1 MKASNGRKQK
11 NKELRTV
18 KRKTSGQ
25 ILPALV
31 AVGGA
36 CGLAT
41 APVSALEL
49 GEINIDSHLGQPL
62 RARIAYALSPNEQMF
77 DFCIFLK
84 PGNTANGM
92 PNVSKARITITDKA
106 IILDGRTSIRE
117 PLLAMQLSVNCPY
130 TAHLARDYTLMI
142 DPATSTDG
150 ELVALRN
157 EAEPLTPV
165 QMSTVTATDV
175 ASEPK
180 PTPSAPPSARPQ
192 DDSPIAM
199 SSRYLVQTGDSL
211 SQIASRIENRTV
223 ALWPAVAEI
232 FAANPDA
239 FLDNDPDLLKAGSWL
254 VIPDLIGGSV
264 TATATATTTA
274 PQTTAAPDATSSV
287 SYSGVTV
294 AETAAVPA
302 PAEVAETAAVAAEA
316 ADPAP
321 VLQAEPVPVAETVTP
336 ELRPG
341 DFIVGTD
348 SPFVV
353 PVGADEIIDIRD
365 IAIDGPRVS
374 QPVPAI
380 VSGNKGDGSSSGWSW
395 LMWLGGAGL
404 ALILG
409 LLLFGRQIRQR
420 FGSVAVGAPPMPSR
434 RSDDRAAPQPAV
446 IADTEYELED
456 DTLNSQS
463 ITLDADLG
471 SGSGLQDASDMDV
484 AQDFGFS
491 APSVTITQVDLE
503 ISEQPSREEEQQPTD
518 IIPPSEQQKETI
530 LENEIMP
537 TDETGSQEYDLSMMV
552 DATKHIL
559 EDDNETAKDLMAVA
573 LDTDDDTKANYQI
586 LEQDYEDE
594 LTATQALN
602 QEIEEAAR
610 ALVERMDEVD
620 VSIDTAE
627 MPMSEEPELT
637 AEMPM
642 SEEPELT
649 AEMPMS
655 EEPEMTAEMPMSEEP
670 ELTAEMPMSEE
681 PELTAEMPTS
691 ENSEITAEL
700 TAKLTASGDAQ
711 NEDFDDSSVIIPEL
725 TVETIE
731 TAEMPL
737 PDSDATIEVESGS
750 IDTKKSK
757 AS

>member
-1 MKASNGRKQK
+1 VKASNGRKQK

-18 KRKTSGQ
+18 KRRSSGQ

-36 CGLAT
+36 CGLVT

-49 GEINIDSHLGQPL
+49 GEINIESHLGQPL
-62 RARIAYALSPNEQMF
+62 RASIAYALSPNEQMF

-92 PNVSKARITITDKA
+92 PNVSNARITITDKA

-180 PTPSAPPSARPQ
+180 PTPSVSASARPQ
-192 DDSPIAM
+192 DDTPIAM

-239 FLDNDPDLLKAGSWL
+239 FLDNDPDLLKAGNWL
-254 VIPDLIGGSV
+254 VIPDLIGGSG

-274 PQTTAAPDATSSV
+274 PQTTAAPDAASSV

-302 PAEVAETAAVAAEA
+302 PAEVAETAAVAAEVAETAAVAAEA

-341 DFIVGTD
+341 DFIIGSD

-365 IAIDGPRVS
+365 IAIDGPQVS
-374 QPVPAI
+374 QPVPVI
-380 VSGNKGDGSSSGWSW
+380 VSGDTGDASSSGWSW

-434 RSDDRAAPQPAV
+434 RSDDRAAPQPEV

-471 SGSGLQDASDMDV
+471 SGSGLQGASEMDV

-503 ISEQPSREEEQQPTD
+503 ISEQASREEEQQPTD

-530 LENEIMP
+530 LENEVMP

-602 QEIEEAAR
+602 KEIEEAAR

-620 VSIDTAE
+620 VSINTAE
-627 MPMSEEPELT
+627 LPMSEEPELT

-649 AEMPMS
+649 AEL
-655 EEPEMTAEMPMSEEP
+655 PMSEEP
-670 ELTAEMPMSEE
+670 ELTAEMPTSEE

-725 TVETIE
+725 TLE

-737 PDSDATIEVESGS
+737 PDSDASIEVESGS

>member
-18 KRKTSGQ
+18 KRRTSGQ

-41 APVSALEL
+41 TPVSALEL

-62 RARIAYALSPNEQMF
+62 RASIAYALSPNEQMF
-77 DFCIFLK
+77 NFCIFLK

-142 DPATSTDG
+142 DPAPSTDG
-150 ELVALRN
+150 EFVTLRN

-175 ASEPK
+175 VSAPK
-180 PTPSAPPSARPQ
+180 PRPSAPPGARPQ
-192 DDSPIAM
+192 DDTPIAM

-232 FAANPDA
+232 FAANPEA

-254 VIPDLIGGSV
+254 VIPDMFGGSA
-264 TATATATTTA
+264 TATAIATTTA
-274 PQTTAAPDATSSV
+274 PQTTAAPNAASSV
-287 SYSGVTV
+287 SYTGVTV
-294 AETAAVPA
+294 AETAAA
-302 PAEVAETAAVAAEA
+302 PAEVAEPAAVTAEA

-321 VLQAEPVPVAETVTP
+321 VLQPEQVPVAETVTP

-365 IAIDGPRVS
+365 IAIDGPQVS

-380 VSGNKGDGSSSGWSW
+380 ISGDAGDGSSSSGWSW

-420 FGSVAVGAPPMPSR
+420 FGSVAVGAPSVPSR

-446 IADTEYELED
+446 IADTDDYELDD

-503 ISEQPSREEEQQPTD
+503 ISEQASRQEEPQPTD

-552 DATKHIL
+552 DATKQIL

-573 LDTDDDTKANYQI
+573 LDTDDETKANYKI

-602 QEIEEAAR
+602 KEIEEAAR

-627 MPMSEEPELT
+627 MPLSADSEST
-637 AEMPM
+637 AEMPLSAD
-642 SEEPELT
+642 SEST
-649 AEMPMS
+649 AEMPLS
-655 EEPEMTAEMPMSEEP
+655 EDP
-670 ELTAEMPMSEE
+670 
-681 PELTAEMPTS
+681 
-691 ENSEITAEL
+691 EITAEL
-700 TAKLTASGDAQ
+700 TAKLPASGDAQ

-725 TVETIE
+725 AVE
-731 TAEMPL
+731 TAETSEIPL
-737 PDSDATIEVESGS
+737 PETDVTVEVESGS

>member
-1 MKASNGRKQK
+1 
-11 NKELRTV
+11 
-18 KRKTSGQ
+18 
-25 ILPALV
+25 
-31 AVGGA
+31 
-36 CGLAT
+36 
-41 APVSALEL
+41 
-49 GEINIDSHLGQPL
+49 
-62 RARIAYALSPNEQMF
+62 
-77 DFCIFLK
+77 
-84 PGNTANGM
+84 
-92 PNVSKARITITDKA
+92 
-106 IILDGRTSIRE
+106 
-117 PLLAMQLSVNCPY
+117 
-130 TAHLARDYTLMI
+130 
-142 DPATSTDG
+142 
-150 ELVALRN
+150 
-157 EAEPLTPV
+157 
-165 QMSTVTATDV
+165 V

-180 PTPSAPPSARPQ
+180 PTPSAPPSARPL
-192 DDSPIAM
+192 DDTPIAM

-254 VIPDLIGGSV
+254 VIPDMIGGSA
-264 TATATATTTA
+264 TATATGTTTA
-274 PQTTAAPDATSSV
+274 PQTTAAPNAASSV

-302 PAEVAETAAVAAEA
+302 PAEVAETAAVIAEA

-321 VLQAEPVPVAETVTP
+321 VPQAEQVPVAETVTP

-353 PVGADEIIDIRD
+353 PVGADEIIDIPD
-365 IAIDGPRVS
+365 IASEGPRVL

-380 VSGNKGDGSSSGWSW
+380 TSTATGDAGNSSGWSW

-409 LLLFGRQIRQR
+409 LLMFSRQIRQR
-420 FGSVAVGAPPMPSR
+420 FGSVAVGEPSMPSR
-434 RSDDRAAPQPAV
+434 RSDDRAAPRP
-446 IADTEYELED
+446 ADTADTADTAETADTDYELHD

-471 SGSGLQDASDMDV
+471 SGSGLQNAAEMDV

-491 APSVTITQVDLE
+491 ARSVTITQVDLE
-503 ISEQPSREEEQQPTD
+503 ISEQASREEEPHPTD
-518 IIPPSEQQKETI
+518 IIPPVIPPERHADSTV
-530 LENEIMP
+530 LDSEIMP

-552 DATKHIL
+552 DATKQIL
-559 EDDNETAKDLMAVA
+559 EDDDESAKDLMAVA
-573 LDTDDDTKANYQI
+573 LDTDDETKANYQI

-594 LTATQALN
+594 LTATQVLN
-602 QEIEEAAR
+602 KEIEDAAR

-627 MPMSEEPELT
+627 MPLSADSEST
-637 AEMPM
+637 AEMPLSAD
-642 SEEPELT
+642 SEST
-649 AEMPMS
+649 ADMPLS
-655 EEPEMTAEMPMSEEP
+655 EDPEM
-670 ELTAEMPMSEE
+670 
-681 PELTAEMPTS
+681 
-691 ENSEITAEL
+691 TAEL
-700 TAKLTASGDAQ
+700 TAKLPASGDAQ

-725 TVETIE
+725 AVETAE

-737 PDSDATIEVESGS
+737 PETDVTVEVESGS

>member
-1 MKASNGRKQK
+1 VKASNGRKQK
-11 NKELRTV
+11 NKELRTI
-18 KRKTSGQ
+18 KRKTGGQ

-49 GEINIDSHLGQPL
+49 GEIYIDSHLGQPL
-62 RARIAYALSPNEQMF
+62 RASIAYALNPNEQMF
-77 DFCIFLK
+77 NFCIFLK
-84 PGNTANGM
+84 PGITANGI
-92 PNVSKARITITDKA
+92 PNVSNARITITDKA
-106 IILDGRTSIRE
+106 IILNGRTSIRE
-117 PLLAMQLSVNCPY
+117 PLMALQLSVNCPY
-130 TAHLARDYTLMI
+130 TAHLARDYTLML
-142 DPATSTDG
+142 DPAPSMEG

-165 QMSTVTATDV
+165 QMSTITATDV
-175 ASEPK
+175 VSEPK
-180 PTPSAPPSARPQ
+180 PTPIAPPSARPQ
-192 DDSPIAM
+192 DDTPIAM
-199 SSRYLVQTGDSL
+199 NSRYLVQTGDSL
-211 SQIASRIENRTV
+211 SQIASRSENRTV

-254 VIPDLIGGSV
+254 VIPDMIGGSA
-264 TATATATTTA
+264 TATATGTTTA
-274 PQTTAAPDATSSV
+274 PQTTAAPDAASSV
-287 SYSGVTV
+287 SYSGITV
-294 AETAAVPA
+294 AETAAA
-302 PAEVAETAAVAAEA
+302 PAEVAETAAVIAEA

-321 VLQAEPVPVAETVTP
+321 VPQAEQVPVAETVTP

-353 PVGADEIIDIRD
+353 PVGADEIIDIPD
-365 IAIDGPRVS
+365 IASEGPRVL

-380 VSGNKGDGSSSGWSW
+380 TSTATGDAGNSSGWSW

-409 LLLFGRQIRQR
+409 LLMFSRQIRQR
-420 FGSVAVGAPPMPSR
+420 FGSVAVGEPSMPSR
-434 RSDDRAAPQPAV
+434 RSDDRAAPRP
-446 IADTEYELED
+446 ADTADTDYELHD

-471 SGSGLQDASDMDV
+471 SGSGLQNAAEMDV

-491 APSVTITQVDLE
+491 ARSVTITQVDLE
-503 ISEQPSREEEQQPTD
+503 ISEQASREEEPHPTD
-518 IIPPSEQQKETI
+518 IIPPVIPPERHADSTV
-530 LENEIMP
+530 LDSEIMP

-552 DATKHIL
+552 DATKQIL
-559 EDDNETAKDLMAVA
+559 EDDDESAKDLMAVA
-573 LDTDDDTKANYQI
+573 LDTDDETKADYKI

-602 QEIEEAAR
+602 KEIEVAAR

-627 MPMSEEPELT
+627 MPLSADSENTADMPLSADSEST
-637 AEMPM
+637 AEMPLSAD
-642 SEEPELT
+642 SEST
-649 AEMPMS
+649 AEMPLSADS
-655 EEPEMTAEMPMSEEP
+655 ESTADMPLSENPEM
-670 ELTAEMPMSEE
+670 
-681 PELTAEMPTS
+681 
-691 ENSEITAEL
+691 TAEL
-700 TAKLTASGDAQ
+700 TAKLPASGDAQ

-725 TVETIE
+725 AVEPAE

-737 PDSDATIEVESGS
+737 PETDVTVEVESGS
-750 IDTKKSK
+750 IDTKKAKVS
-757 AS
+757 

>member
-18 KRKTSGQ
+18 KRKTGGQ

-62 RARIAYALSPNEQMF
+62 RASIAYALSPNEQMF
-77 DFCIFLK
+77 NFCIFLK
-84 PGNTANGM
+84 PGITANGM
-92 PNVSKARITITDKA
+92 PNVSNARITITDKA

-130 TAHLARDYTLMI
+130 TAHLARDYTLML
-142 DPATSTDG
+142 DPAPSTDG

-175 ASEPK
+175 VSETK
-180 PTPSAPPSARPQ
+180 PTPIAPPSARPQ
-192 DDSPIAM
+192 DDTPIAM

-239 FLDNDPDLLKAGSWL
+239 FLDNNPDLLKAGSWL
-254 VIPDLIGGSV
+254 VIPELIGGS
-264 TATATATTTA
+264 ATATATGITTA
-274 PQTTAAPDATSSV
+274 PQTTAAPNAASSV
-287 SYSGVTV
+287 SYSGVTA

-302 PAEVAETAAVAAEA
+302 PAEVTETAAITAEAAEA

-321 VLQAEPVPVAETVTP
+321 VPAAEQVPVAETLTP

-353 PVGADEIIDIRD
+353 PVGADEIIDIPD
-365 IAIDGPRVS
+365 VASEGPRVL

-380 VSGNKGDGSSSGWSW
+380 TGRATGDAGNSSGWSW

-409 LLLFGRQIRQR
+409 LLMFGRQIRQR
-420 FGSVAVGAPPMPSR
+420 FGSVAVGAPSIPSR
-434 RSDDRAAPQPAV
+434 RSDDGAAPQQAV
-446 IADTEYELED
+446 IADTDYELHD

-471 SGSGLQDASDMDV
+471 SGSGLQDAAEMDV

-491 APSVTITQVDLE
+491 APPVTITQVDLE
-503 ISEQPSREEEQQPTD
+503 ISEQASREEEPQLTD
-518 IIPPSEQQKETI
+518 IIPPERHADSTV
-530 LENEIMP
+530 LESEIMP

-552 DATKHIL
+552 DATKQIL
-559 EDDNETAKDLMAVA
+559 EDNDESAKDLMAVA
-573 LDTDDDTKANYQI
+573 LDTDDETKANYQI

-602 QEIEEAAR
+602 KEIEEAAR

-627 MPMSEEPELT
+627 MPMSEDPEIT
-637 AEMPM
+637 
-642 SEEPELT
+642 T
-649 AEMPMS
+649 
-655 EEPEMTAEMPMSEEP
+655 
-670 ELTAEMPMSEE
+670 
-681 PELTAEMPTS
+681 EMPTS
-691 ENSEITAEL
+691 ENPEITAEL
-700 TAKLTASGDAQ
+700 TAKLPASGDAQ

-725 TVETIE
+725 TAE

>member
-11 NKELRTV
+11 NKALRTV

-62 RARIAYALSPNEQMF
+62 RASIAYALSPNEQMF
-77 DFCIFLK
+77 NFCIFLK

-92 PNVSKARITITDKA
+92 PNVSNAQITITDKA

-142 DPATSTDG
+142 DPAPSTDG

-175 ASEPK
+175 VSEPK
-180 PTPSAPPSARPQ
+180 PRPSAPPSARPQ
-192 DDSPIAM
+192 DDTPIAM

-254 VIPDLIGGSV
+254 VIPDMIGGSA

-274 PQTTAAPDATSSV
+274 PQTTAAPNAASSV
-287 SYSGVTV
+287 SYTGVTV
-294 AETAAVPA
+294 AETAAAPA
-302 PAEVAETAAVAAEA
+302 PAEVAETAAVTAEA

-321 VLQAEPVPVAETVTP
+321 VLQAEQVPVAETVTP

-365 IAIDGPRVS
+365 IAVDGPQVS

-380 VSGNKGDGSSSGWSW
+380 ISGDTGDGSSSSGWSW

-420 FGSVAVGAPPMPSR
+420 FGSVAVGAPSLPSR
-434 RSDDRAAPQPAV
+434 RSDDRVAPQPAV
-446 IADTEYELED
+446 IADNDYELDD

-471 SGSGLQDASDMDV
+471 SGSGLQDTSDMDV

-491 APSVTITQVDLE
+491 APSVTITEVDLE
-503 ISEQPSREEEQQPTD
+503 ISEQATREEEPQPTD
-518 IIPPSEQQKETI
+518 IIPPERHADSTV
-530 LENEIMP
+530 LESEIMP

-552 DATKHIL
+552 DATKQIL
-559 EDDNETAKDLMAVA
+559 EDNDESAKDLMAVA
-573 LDTDDDTKANYQI
+573 LDTEDETKADYQI

-627 MPMSEEPELT
+627 MPMSGDPE
-637 AEMPM
+637 
-642 SEEPELT
+642 S
-649 AEMPMS
+649 
-655 EEPEMTAEMPMSEEP
+655 
-670 ELTAEMPMSEE
+670 
-681 PELTAEMPTS
+681 TAEMPTS

-700 TAKLTASGDAQ
+700 TAKLPASGDAQ

-725 TVETIE
+725 TVETAE

>member
-1 MKASNGRKQK
+1 
-11 NKELRTV
+11 
-18 KRKTSGQ
+18 
-25 ILPALV
+25 
-31 AVGGA
+31 
-36 CGLAT
+36 
-41 APVSALEL
+41 
-49 GEINIDSHLGQPL
+49 
-62 RARIAYALSPNEQMF
+62 
-77 DFCIFLK
+77 
-84 PGNTANGM
+84 
-92 PNVSKARITITDKA
+92 
-106 IILDGRTSIRE
+106 
-117 PLLAMQLSVNCPY
+117 
-130 TAHLARDYTLMI
+130 MI

-157 EAEPLTPV
+157 AAEPLTPV

-175 ASEPK
+175 VSEAK
-180 PTPSAPPSARPQ
+180 PRPSAPPSARPQ
-192 DDSPIAM
+192 DDTPIAM

-254 VIPDLIGGSV
+254 VIPDLIGGSA

-274 PQTTAAPDATSSV
+274 PQTTSAPSAASSV
-287 SYSGVTV
+287 SYTGVTV
-294 AETAAVPA
+294 AETAAAPA
-302 PAEVAETAAVAAEA
+302 PAENAGSATATAEIAETAVIIAEV

-321 VLQAEPVPVAETVTP
+321 VPQTESVPVVEAATP

-365 IAIDGPRVS
+365 IAIDGPQVS

-380 VSGNKGDGSSSGWSW
+380 ISGDTGDGSSSGWSW

-409 LLLFGRQIRQR
+409 LLMFGRQIRQR
-420 FGSVAVGAPPMPSR
+420 FGSVAVGAPSLPTR

-446 IADTEYELED
+446 IADTDYELND
-456 DTLNSQS
+456 DTLNSRS

-471 SGSGLQDASDMDV
+471 SGSGLQDAAEMDV

-491 APSVTITQVDLE
+491 AASVTITKVDLE
-503 ISEQPSREEEQQPTD
+503 ISEQAAREEEPQPTD
-518 IIPPSEQQKETI
+518 IIPPERHADSTVLESEI
-530 LENEIMP
+530 LP

-552 DATKHIL
+552 DATKQIL
-559 EDDNETAKDLMAVA
+559 GDDNETAKDLMAVA
-573 LDTDDDTKANYQI
+573 LETDDDTKANYQI

-602 QEIEEAAR
+602 KEIEEAAR
-610 ALVERMDEVD
+610 ALVERMDEVEVD
-620 VSIDTAE
+620 VSIDTTE
-627 MPMSEEPELT
+627 MPLPADSEST
-637 AEMPM
+637 AEMPLSGD
-642 SEEPELT
+642 SENT
-649 AEMPMS
+649 AEVPLS
-655 EEPEMTAEMPMSEEP
+655 GD
-670 ELTAEMPMSEE
+670 
-681 PELTAEMPTS
+681 S
-691 ENSEITAEL
+691 ENTAEL
-700 TAKLTASGDAQ
+700 TAKLPASGDAQ

-725 TVETIE
+725 AVDMAE

-737 PDSDATIEVESGS
+737 ADSDATIEVESGS

>member
-18 KRKTSGQ
+18 KCKTGGQ

-62 RARIAYALSPNEQMF
+62 RASIAYVLNPNEQMF
-77 DFCIFLK
+77 GFCIFLK
-84 PGNTANGM
+84 PGITANGM
-92 PNVSKARITITDKA
+92 PNVSNARITITDKA

-117 PLLAMQLSVNCPY
+117 PLLALQLSVNCPY
-130 TAHLARDYTLMI
+130 TAHLARDYTLMM
-142 DPATSTDG
+142 DPAPSTEG
-150 ELVALRN
+150 EFVALRN

-175 ASEPK
+175 VSERK
-180 PTPSAPPSARPQ
+180 PTPIAPPSARPL
-192 DDSPIAM
+192 DDTPIAM

-254 VIPDLIGGSV
+254 VIPDLIGGST
-264 TATATATTTA
+264 TATATGTTTA
-274 PQTTAAPDATSSV
+274 PQTTVAPNAASSV
-287 SYSGVTV
+287 PYTGVTV
-294 AETAAVPA
+294 AETAVII
-302 PAEVAETAAVAAEA
+302 AEVA
-316 ADPAP
+316 DPEP
-321 VLQAEPVPVAETVTP
+321 VPQTESVPVAEAATP

-365 IAIDGPRVS
+365 IAIDGPQVS

-380 VSGNKGDGSSSGWSW
+380 ISGDTGDGSSSGWSW
-395 LMWLGGAGL
+395 LIWLGGAGL

-409 LLLFGRQIRQR
+409 LLMFGRQIRQR
-420 FGSVAVGAPPMPSR
+420 FGSVAVGAPSVPSR

-446 IADTEYELED
+446 IADTDYELND
-456 DTLNSQS
+456 DTLNSRS

-471 SGSGLQDASDMDV
+471 SGSGLQDAAEMDV

-491 APSVTITQVDLE
+491 AASVTITKVDLE
-503 ISEQPSREEEQQPTD
+503 ISEQAAREEEPQPTD
-518 IIPPSEQQKETI
+518 IIPPERHADSTVLESEI
-530 LENEIMP
+530 LP
-537 TDETGSQEYDLSMMV
+537 TEETGSQEYDLSMMI
-552 DATKHIL
+552 DATKQIL
-559 EDDNETAKDLMAVA
+559 EDNDESAKDLMAVA
-573 LDTDDDTKANYQI
+573 LDTDDETKANLQI

-602 QEIEEAAR
+602 KEIEEAAR

-620 VSIDTAE
+620 VNIDTTEMPLPADSESTAE
-627 MPMSEEPELT
+627 MPLSGDSE
-637 AEMPM
+637 
-642 SEEPELT
+642 S
-649 AEMPMS
+649 
-655 EEPEMTAEMPMSEEP
+655 
-670 ELTAEMPMSEE
+670 
-681 PELTAEMPTS
+681 
-691 ENSEITAEL
+691 TAEL
-700 TAKLTASGDAQ
+700 TAKLPASGDAQ

-725 TVETIE
+725 AVD

-737 PDSDATIEVESGS
+737 PDSDATVEVESGS

>member
-1 MKASNGRKQK
+1 MKATNGRKQK

-36 CGLAT
+36 CGLVT
-41 APVSALEL
+41 APASAVEL
-49 GEINIDSHLGQPL
+49 GEINIESNLGQPL
-62 RARIAYALSPNEQMF
+62 RASIAYALSPNEQLF

-84 PGNTANGM
+84 PGIIANGM
-92 PNVSKARITITDKA
+92 PNVSNARITITDKA
-106 IILDGRTSIRE
+106 IILNGRTPIRE

-142 DPATSTDG
+142 DPASSMDG
-150 ELVALRN
+150 EGAALRYG
-157 EAEPLTPV
+157 AEPLTPV
-165 QMSTVTATDV
+165 QMSTVSATDIV
-175 ASEPK
+175 SAQK
-180 PTPSAPPSARPQ
+180 PTPIASPSTRQQ
-192 DDSPIAM
+192 DDTPIAM
-199 SSRYLVQTGDSL
+199 SSRYLVQAGDSL

-232 FAANPDA
+232 FAANPNA
-239 FLDNDPDLLKAGSWL
+239 FLDNDPDRLKAGSWL
-254 VIPDLIGGSV
+254 LIPDLVGGSV
-264 TATATATTTA
+264 SANAAGTDAV
-274 PQTTAAPDATSSV
+274 PQTTVAPNAEPSV
-287 SYSGVTV
+287 SYGGVTV
-294 AETAAVPA
+294 AETAAAPA
-302 PAEVAETAAVAAEA
+302 AAETAEAAAMPATAEVAETA
-316 ADPAP
+316 P
-321 VLQAEPVPVAETVTP
+321 VPQPESVPVAEAATP

-365 IAIDGPRVS
+365 IAIDGPQVS

-380 VSGNKGDGSSSGWSW
+380 TSRDTGESGSSSGWSW

-409 LLLFGRQIRQR
+409 LLVFGRQIRQR
-420 FGSVAVGAPPMPSR
+420 FGSVAVGAPSIPSR
-434 RSDDRAAPQPAV
+434 RSDDLRARQPAPV
-446 IADTEYELED
+446 VDTEYELDD
-456 DTLNSQS
+456 DTLNSRS

-471 SGSGLQDASDMDV
+471 SGSGLHDAAEMDV
-484 AQDFGFS
+484 AQDFGYS
-491 APSVTITQVDLE
+491 ATGATTTDVDLE
-503 ISEQPSREEEQQPTD
+503 ITEQAAREEEPQPTD
-518 IIPPSEQQKETI
+518 IIPPERHADSTVLESEI
-530 LENEIMP
+530 LP

-559 EDDNETAKDLMAVA
+559 EDNDESAKDLMAVA
-573 LDTDDDTKANYQI
+573 LDSDDETKANLQI

-602 QEIEEAAR
+602 KDIEEAAR

-620 VSIDTAE
+620 VSVDTAE
-627 MPMSEEPELT
+627 MPLSEDPEVT
-637 AEMPM
+637 AEMSM
-642 SEEPELT
+642 SEDPEV
-649 AEMPMS
+649 
-655 EEPEMTAEMPMSEEP
+655 
-670 ELTAEMPMSEE
+670 
-681 PELTAEMPTS
+681 
-691 ENSEITAEL
+691 TAEL
-700 TAKLTASGDAQ
+700 TAKLPASGDAQ

-725 TVETIE
+725 AVDTAE